1 MWQVRL
7 FNHFKLHFS
16 VKSSENG
23 KPLKL
28 KKNVLRK
35 KDWAIF
41 QCDKKK
47 IGTCGVNPAS

>member
-1 MWQVRL
+1 MTIRL
-7 FNHFKLHFS
+7 FNTFKLHFS

-28 KKNVLRK
+28 KKRVKK

-41 QCDKKK
+41 QCDKK